1 MSKLIEKLANS
12 FSSKNL
18 CPNVTTDY
26 DPDEFT
32 VQFSDGIY
40 VYTFILYDELG
51 FEEPDFDEYFE
62 DEDEYDESEYWEE
75 EDPVIYLN
83 IDLEDY
89 DASMQDIELDKND
102 FNIMFPIICKYMKEH
117 NINYFRPY

>member
-12 FSSKNL
+12 FSSRNL

-26 DPDEFT
+26 SSDEFT
-32 VQFSDGIY
+32 IQFSDGIY

-51 FEEPDFDEYFE
+51 FEEPDFDEYFD

-75 EDPVIYLN
+75 EDPAIYLN

-102 FNIMFPIICKYMKEH
+102 FNIMFPIIRKYMKEN